1 MVVRHWEVVKVKW
14 FKKLWGGSYKV
25 FAWTILRKINKR
37 WRNLKESDL
46 RKNNKPRKNVIKKGN
61 NMRRNKKKMIEEKT
75 ASFDRKTE

>member
-14 FKKLWGGSYKV
+14 FKKLWGGSYQI

-37 WRNLKESDL
+37 WRNLKKSDL
-46 RKNNKPRKNVIKKGN
+46 RKNNKPRKNVIKKSN